1 MRSKLQTTTVAA
13 INHVLCISA
22 NNVHVYEEARCRNFG
37 NRVRNW
43 QRCHGHQLSETYSTH
58 SHYNKTPSTTNT
70 FLASD
75 VIRYVITI
83 TCLCIFN
90 RYQFRSGVPKR
101 HFCRKKR
108 KIERK
113 IEVTIATIARL
124 FTFRA
129 DYQPWQLRKF
139 TNMTLE

>member
-1 MRSKLQTTTVAA
+1 MVTNSLKHTAHTVTTTRPP
-13 INHVLCISA
+13 N
-22 NNVHVYEEARCRNFG
+22 
-37 NRVRNW
+37 
-43 QRCHGHQLSETYSTH
+43 
-58 SHYNKTPSTTNT
+58 TTNT

-83 TCLCIFN
+83 TGLCIFN

-108 KIERK
+108 KIEKK

-129 DYQPWQLRKF
+129 DYQP
-139 TNMTLE
+139 